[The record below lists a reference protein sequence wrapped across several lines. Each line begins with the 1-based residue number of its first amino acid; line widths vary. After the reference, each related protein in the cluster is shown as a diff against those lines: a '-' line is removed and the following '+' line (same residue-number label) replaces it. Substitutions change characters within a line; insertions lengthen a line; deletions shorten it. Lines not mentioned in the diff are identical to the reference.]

1 MSGALLA
8 WQLVPLVPKIAAN
21 FLPLEACSAS
31 ALSLPVLEFTIALS
45 LLTGLAMGIYPAW
58 QSSRADLVDG
68 LKEGGR
74 GTSGSVRQQR
84 FRKILVGAQVA
95 LSVTLLA
102 GAALLIASFVRL
114 SQQPL
119 GFRPDNL
126 WVAFRDLPAGALSGC
141 RLRASVSR
149 ERTQEA
155 LRAIPGFES
164 VAVSGDFPLAGGNG
178 ATLYA
183 RPEGNVPPVPERA
196 AAPSHDIDAGILPD
210 LGHSACRRARLQ

>member
-1 MSGALLA
+1 MLG
-8 WQLVPLVPKIAAN
+8 
-21 FLPLEACSAS
+21 
-31 ALSLPVLEFTIALS
+31 FTLALS

-95 LSVTLLA
+95 LSVALLA

-119 GFRPDNL
+119 GFRPDHL
-126 WVAFRDLPAGALSGC
+126 WVAFVTLPQA
-141 RLRASVSR
+141 RYPDEASR
-149 ERTQEA
+149 QRFAERMQAA

-164 VAVSGDFPLAGGNG
+164 VAVSGDFR
-178 ATLYA
+178 A
-183 RPEGNVPPVPERA
+183 RRRQRRDSLRAPEGNVPPVPER
-196 AAPSHDIDAGILPD
+196 PPRPRHDVARIFPH
-210 LGHSACRRARLQ
+210 LGNSDSRRPRLQ